1 MASKIKVLPPAAELH
16 DDDYVPEVFDAP
28 AISGKPFKLFVR
40 FMESSLFGIVRGKL
54 LRDNGFTQLFG
65 ETFIPEMPTFLP
77 NTRGWRPEQGPLV
90 ELEPELSDVE
100 RAGAAFKLTFGE
112 DPATDQGPWRQHTC
126 ADYRRAYASGQSTPS
141 QVAERVITAV
151 AASEELDP
159 AMCLFTEFDPDKVR
173 AAAAAST
180 ERWRNGSPLSPLDG
194 VPFGVKDLVDV
205 LGYKTTAGTS
215 WMADW
220 RRVEATNPAV
230 AALLSAGALLLGKL
244 ATHEI
249 GLGTTGLNT
258 VLGTPRNPHDPGRH
272 TGGSSSGSAAA
283 VAAGLC
289 PLALG
294 SDGGGSVRIPA
305 ALCGCVGLKPT
316 HDRLDHSQGPEV
328 DCTVAV
334 LGPLAA
340 SVADCQL
347 AYAVMAGARGP
358 GSCAGPHGS
367 DPGPTTPPVRLSAGL
382 PRAGQDLSGA
392 LAGKQAGIYWKWFED
407 ASPEVLAACRAAVE
421 KLRGAGLE
429 VVDIVIP
436 ELRHQRLAHSVTIC
450 SEMRSAMSGPL
461 SVPAV
466 RCQLDGETRAS
477 LTNAVGFTGAFY
489 VNAQRVRTRSEAHFR
504 RAFAACDL
512 ILTPTTPAAAP
523 RCKPGALAAG
533 ETDLATTLGLMR
545 FITPA
550 NFLGFPALTLPVGVD
565 AAGLPLGLQL
575 MAPPWHEAGLLHA
588 GAVLEAAL
596 GGGVV
601 PRPRVW
607 YDLLR
612 D

>member
-1 MASKIKVLPPAAELH
+1 MTWQQTRPLARAHSLPL
-16 DDDYVPEVFDAP
+16 
-28 AISGKPFKLFVR
+28 
-40 FMESSLFGIVRGKL
+40 
-54 LRDNGFTQLFG
+54 QLFG

-77 NTRGWRPEQGPLV
+77 NTRAWRPEQGPMV

-151 AASEELDP
+151 AASEEQDP

-220 RRVEATNPAV
+220 RRVEATIPAV

-258 VLGTPRNPHDPGRH
+258 
-272 TGGSSSGSAAA
+272 
-283 VAAGLC
+283 
-289 PLALG
+289 
-294 SDGGGSVRIPA
+294 
-305 ALCGCVGLKPT
+305 
-316 HDRLDHSQGPEV
+316 
-328 DCTVAV
+328 
-334 LGPLAA
+334 
-340 SVADCQL
+340 
-347 AYAVMAGARGP
+347 
-358 GSCAGPHGS
+358 
-367 DPGPTTPPVRLSAGL
+367 
-382 PRAGQDLSGA
+382 
-392 LAGKQAGIYWKWFED
+392 WFED

-489 VNAQRVRTRSEAHFR
+489 VNAQRVRTRGEAHFR

-512 ILTPTTPAAAP
+512 VLTPTTPAAAP